1 MSGKGDK
8 PRDLIYTQ
16 EYRDNFD
23 RIFGKRKKPK
33 KEDKKNDKTNRK

>member
-16 EYRDNFD
+16 AYRDNFD
-23 RIFGKRKKPK
+23 RIFGKKKPK

>member
-1 MSGKGDK
+1 MAGKGDK

-23 RIFGKRKKPK
+23 RIFGKRKKPTKEK
-33 KEDKKNDKTNRK
+33 KDVNKNPSK

>member
-8 PRDLIYTQ
+8 PRDLIYNQ

-23 RIFGKRKKPK
+23 RIFGKKKPK